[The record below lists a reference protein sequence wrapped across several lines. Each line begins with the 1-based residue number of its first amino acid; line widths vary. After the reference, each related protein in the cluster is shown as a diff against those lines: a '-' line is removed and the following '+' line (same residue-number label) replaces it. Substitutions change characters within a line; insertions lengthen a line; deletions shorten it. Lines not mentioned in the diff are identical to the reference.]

1 MRGDDRERR
10 RKEIRQKRVAKN
22 NANAEWD
29 RAWRLR
35 MEALNLRMRARELA
49 AEPFDKLR
57 SS

>member
-10 RKEIRQKRVAKN
+10 REEIRQKRVAKN

-29 RAWRLR
+29 RAWRR
-35 MEALNLRMRARELA
+35 MEALNLLMRARELA